1 MDDLAKAEKM
11 WDLFDV
17 EAGRAVSWLSV
28 GSVNDDIWGSFCP
41 GSNPVSWVAEL
52 LRERGRVDSLVG
64 AALVCGDMQSERP
77 FFEHPTQV
85 SFAQVHGYDLS
96 QESLNKY
103 VPDGVSWHPHKVDC
117 NVLELPENAFDLIV
131 VSHGAHHV
139 MQIDHFFEQARSSL
153 KPGGLIYIY
162 EWIGPEFLRIPRKN
176 RIVATMLLLVL
187 FPGRRTRRTHMNK
200 VKGFRWI
207 MDVADSNIDPSE
219 ACNSLQLH
227 RAFTDRFSPISQHFH
242 GALTY
247 PMFEGIG
254 QNLDESKSW
263 VRRRLRWVVAVERFL
278 IARRLV
284 HPLFVVAIGSPKPL
298 D

>member
-1 MDDLAKAEKM
+1 
-11 WDLFDV
+11 
-17 EAGRAVSWLSV
+17 
-28 GSVNDDIWGSFCP
+28 
-41 GSNPVSWVAEL
+41 
-52 LRERGRVDSLVG
+52 
-64 AALVCGDMQSERP
+64 
-77 FFEHPTQV
+77 
-85 SFAQVHGYDLS
+85 
-96 QESLNKY
+96 
-103 VPDGVSWHPHKVDC
+103 
-117 NVLELPENAFDLIV
+117 
-131 VSHGAHHV
+131 
-139 MQIDHFFEQARSSL
+139 
-153 KPGGLIYIY
+153 
-162 EWIGPEFLRIPRKN
+162 
-176 RIVATMLLLVL
+176 
-187 FPGRRTRRTHMNK
+187 MNK